1 MTEAESKVWK
11 QNQSLFERCR
21 SRSNYLVRNARM
33 LIGEKTMTAK
43 DPRKAAYVMG
53 LIAGVSIIWT
63 ANLNGQAIQRL
74 VGTPLPEL
82 PQVASPFELRAI
94 NDPVTGK
101 GAFVFEGHE
110 IPPVIRAVPGG
121 TIQLEYVNQMSNR
134 SSEVCVDG
142 PCTNMTNLH
151 FHGLHVSPNA
161 PGDDVLGMMAMPG
174 ESLHYTVDVPRDQ
187 PPGLYWYHTHP
198 HGESYQQDLDGMSG
212 AIVIDGMERY
222 FPEIEKMKEKILI
235 LRDAELEPGSSSS
248 RILKRAVQLAPYNC
262 GAATRGKQPFWPD
275 NLIKR
280 EIRPVAKTNGIHE
293 KIGWHTSRHS
303 FVTSLKTNGKD
314 VKTVQELLRHANS
327 NSTLDVYT
335 HVVKPF
341 PPRS

>member
-11 QNQSLFERCR
+11 QIQSLFERCR
-21 SRSNYLVRNARM
+21 SRSNYLVRNVRM
-33 LIGEKTMTAK
+33 FIGEKTMCAK
-43 DPRKAAYVMG
+43 HPRKAAYVMG
-53 LIAGVSIIWT
+53 LMTGISIIWT

-74 VGTPLPEL
+74 VGTPLPDL

-101 GAFVFEGHE
+101 GTFVFEGHE

-121 TIQLEYVNQMSNR
+121 TIQLEYVNQMSNS

-142 PCTNMTNLH
+142 PCMNMTNLH

-174 ESLHYTVDVPRDQ
+174 ESLHYIVNIPLDQ

-222 FPEIEKMKEKILI
+222 VPEVQHLRERILV
-235 LRDAELEPGSSSS
+235 LRDRVLEDNDPG
-248 RILKRAVQLAPYNC
+248 N
-262 GAATRGKQPFWPD
+262 AALR
-275 NLIKR
+275 R
-280 EIRPVAKTNGIHE
+280 SVEIPAKGC
-293 KIGWHTSRHS
+293 W
-303 FVTSLKTNGKD
+303 
-314 VKTVQELLRHANS
+314 A
-327 NSTLDVYT
+327 
-335 HVVKPF
+335 
-341 PPRS
+341 